1 MNITGNT
8 AQDIQDNI
16 RTLIKEGQLQEG
28 DFLPSVRELAEQLG
42 VNRNTVAAAYKNLV
56 AMGIVISKGRL
67 GTQVKSYQS
76 SRLLEGFQPLLQGT
90 VDLAHGNPK
99 RELLPS
105 LKHINL
111 THFNCALYGENIYH
125 PELLKITQEKIF
137 ADIPQNFS
145 IEFTYGAV
153 DAIERILAAYLVSSD
168 MIAVEQPGFIT
179 SISAIEQQQFKMY
192 PFTVSEHGFDLNE
205 LLQALQANVQ
215 AVIITP
221 RSQNPT
227 GYSLDAVQA
236 EKIYNILEDYPHVLV
251 IVDDHFSLLAQAQY
265 QHIIPPLTKH
275 WAVIRSVSKYLSP
288 DFRFAFVCCDSET
301 SEKLHLKL
309 NAGSTWVSHII
320 QEMVYQLF
328 SSEQFPET
336 LQTAKSYYQQQ
347 NQKFVHYLQKFSIP
361 CATHYDG
368 LNVWLSLPYA
378 DKTTQILRQRGWLVR
393 SGQDFRV
400 NQDISAIRVSTSD
413 MTETQMQEFCQQL
426 QQIYEV
432 VVNL

>member
-56 AMGIVISKGRL
+56 AMGIVVSKGRL
-67 GTQVKSYQS
+67 GTQVKPNQP
-76 SRLLEGFQPLLQGT
+76 SRILEGFQPLLQGSI
-90 VDLAHGNPK
+90 DLAHGNPK

-105 LKHINL
+105 LNQINL
-111 THFNCALYGENIYH
+111 AHFNCALYGENIYH
-125 PELLKITQEKIF
+125 PELLKLSQKEIF
-137 ADIPQNFS
+137 ADIPQAFS
-145 IEFTYGAV
+145 TEFTYGAV
-153 DAIERILAAYLVSSD
+153 DAIERILAAYLVPSD
-168 MIAVEQPGFIT
+168 MVAVEQPGFIT
-179 SISAIEQQQFKMY
+179 SICAIEHQQFRMY
-192 PFTVSEHGFDLNE
+192 PLTVSEHGFDLNE
-205 LLQALQANVQ
+205 LHQALQANVQ
-215 AVIITP
+215 ALIITP

-227 GYSLDAVQA
+227 GYSLDTAQA
-236 EKIYNILEDYPHVLV
+236 QKIYRILEDFPHVLV

-265 QHIIPPLTKH
+265 QHIVPPSTKH

-288 DFRFAFVCCDSET
+288 DFRFAFVCCDTET
-301 SEKLHLKL
+301 SEKLHRKL

-320 QEMVYQLF
+320 QEMVYQLL

-336 LQTAKSYYQQQ
+336 LQIAKFYYQQQ
-347 NQKFVHYLQKFSIP
+347 NQKLVQYLQEVSIP
-361 CATHYDG
+361 CAARYDG

-400 NQDISAIRVSTSD
+400 NQDISAIRISTSD
-413 MTETQMQEFCQQL
+413 MTEAQMQEFCQQL
-426 QQIYEV
+426 RQIYEV

>member
-236 EKIYNILEDYPHVLV
+236 EKIYNILEDCPHVLV

>member
-42 VNRNTVAAAYKNLV
+42 INRNTVAAAYKNLV
-56 AMGIVISKGRL
+56 AMGIVISRGRL

-111 THFNCALYGENIYH
+111 THFNCALYGETIYH

-137 ADIPQNFS
+137 ADIPQTFS

-192 PFTVSEHGFDLNE
+192 PFTVSEQGFDLNE

-227 GYSLDAVQA
+227 GYSLDTVQA

-265 QHIIPPLTKH
+265 QHIIPPSTKH

-336 LQTAKSYYQQQ
+336 LHTAKSYYQQQ
-347 NQKFVHYLQKFSIP
+347 NQKFVQYLQKFSIP

-400 NQDISAIRVSTSD
+400 NQDISTIRVSTSD

-426 QQIYEV
+426 RQIYEV

>member
-111 THFNCALYGENIYH
+111 AHFNCALYGENIYH

>member
-90 VDLAHGNPK
+90 IDLAHGNPK

-111 THFNCALYGENIYH
+111 ANFNCALYGENIYH

-153 DAIERILAAYLVSSD
+153 DAIERILATYLVSSD

-215 AVIITP
+215 AAIITP

-227 GYSLDAVQA
+227 GYSLDTVQA
-236 EKIYNILEDYPHVLV
+236 EKIYNILE
-251 IVDDHFSLLAQAQY
+251 VD
-265 QHIIPPLTKH
+265 
-275 WAVIRSVSKYLSP
+275 
-288 DFRFAFVCCDSET
+288 
-301 SEKLHLKL
+301 EKD
-309 NAGSTWVSHII
+309 
-320 QEMVYQLF
+320 E
-328 SSEQFPET
+328 
-336 LQTAKSYYQQQ
+336 
-347 NQKFVHYLQKFSIP
+347 
-361 CATHYDG
+361 
-368 LNVWLSLPYA
+368 
-378 DKTTQILRQRGWLVR
+378 
-393 SGQDFRV
+393 
-400 NQDISAIRVSTSD
+400 
-413 MTETQMQEFCQQL
+413 
-426 QQIYEV
+426 
-432 VVNL
+432 